1 MKIRISRTVMVGNTS
16 CSFDVRVDSTS
27 ISPDRAAK
35 INGGAIMDGDWSKRW
50 FELVDV
56 MRPEEHLSLPP
67 GDDRYDE
74 FVLWE
79 KRAKVV
85 ERKLVYQFFADTP
98 EVEDPTFLWV
108 EYGHKLPVSMSQS
121 VFLEPGPYTSSILL
135 FQEPSGAYQ
144 CFLPDSAYLA
154 QYQDIDSVT
163 RYYSSAQGV
172 ELTLVLTL
180 VWAHHFLDQKL
191 ESKNAA

>member
-16 CSFDVRVDSTS
+16 CGFDVHVESTS

-56 MRPEEHLSLPP
+56 MRPEEHLDLPP
-67 GDDRYDE
+67 GDDRYDQYL
-74 FVLWE
+74 LWE
-79 KRAKVV
+79 KRADVV

-108 EYGHKLPVSMSQS
+108 EYGHKLPASMSRS
-121 VFLEPGPYTSSILL
+121 VDLEFGPYGLSILL
-135 FQEPSGAYQ
+135 FQEPGGAYQ
-144 CFLPDSAYLA
+144 CFIPESTYLA
-154 QYQDIDSVT
+154 QHKGLDCAT
-163 RYYSSAQGV
+163 RQYSSAQGV
-172 ELTLVLTL
+172 ELTL

-191 ESKNAA
+191 ESKNAV